1 MQTDISPR
9 HHQHD
14 VIYPPRLPDDGPIGE
29 DLAREIVEWAKLHA
43 PPVIA
48 QVRQWLQ
55 GQSDQEIV
63 SAPQNLQQIAA
74 DRMAPEKRG
83 LTLGAM
89 WVGRG
94 GNSAI
99 TTITLMRDGTIIWTK
114 VRALTKE
121 PG

>member
-9 HHQHD
+9 HHPHD
-14 VIYPPRLPDDGPIGE
+14 VIYPPQLPEEGPIGE
-29 DLAREIVEWAKLHA
+29 DLAREIVAWAKLKA

-55 GQSDQEIV
+55 SQIDQEIV
-63 SAPQNLQQIAA
+63 SAPQTLQQIAA

-99 TTITLMRDGTIIWTK
+99 ATITLMRDGTIIWTK
-114 VRALTKE
+114 VRALH
-121 PG
+121 